1 MYKRQDKHIPYEPL
15 APEILAHVKVLILMG
30 DTGPIIEKA
39 VRECPGF
46 DGSGLVIEHAGDM
59 AEAVEIARRRAVAG
73 DVVSLSPASASF
85 DKYPNFEVRGQDFK
99 RLVNALPE

>member
-1 MYKRQDKHIPYEPL
+1 M
-15 APEILAHVKVLILMG
+15 
-30 DTGPIIEKA
+30 
-39 VRECPGF
+39 RECPGF

-85 DKYPNFEVRGQDFK
+85 DKYPNFEVRGRDFK